1 MSTQNEAFDFR
12 CASASI
18 IIGDYY
24 QFQYIVSQN
33 PILTNEKD
41 FGETLLHIAADNN
54 QFEITEFLLTLG
66 VNPDIKNNSGE
77 SALHLAVFRSS
88 KRIVDLLLSH
98 KANPNILTDDL
109 RSPLHYAAEF
119 KEPELIKALLLH
131 GASPSLLDING
142 LTPIDLAGELTEMFP
157 KRSPIP
163 IKIEQSPTDELN
175 TTINTLNLSALK
187 TSTNDNRLKTK
198 RNSYKEDLYIF
209 LQSLSL
215 ENHYK
220 AMVSGGFDNLQALV
234 FQMKTHNPIT
244 HKILKSIGI
253 DAYGDRSR
261 IIVNLEKLSIEAAPR
276 YEFVTL
282 DEFLDEIDL
291 GCYYQSFVANGLEN
305 IEKIFKNTNNGN
317 GLTDDLLKSKLSI
330 EKLGHR
336 IRLIGITEYFS
347 KIYFKNKC
355 MCMCI
360 LL

>member
-1 MSTQNEAFDFR
+1 MSTINEAFDFR

-18 IIGDYY
+18 ILGDYY

-33 PILTNEKD
+33 PILTKEKD
-41 FGETLLHIAADNN
+41 YGETLLHIAADNN
-54 QFEITEFLLTLG
+54 QFEITEFLLTFG
-66 VNPDIKNNSGE
+66 VDPNIKNNVGE

-88 KRIVDLLLSH
+88 KRIVNLLLSH
-98 KANPNILTDDL
+98 KADPNILTDDL

-119 KEPELIKALLLH
+119 KELELIKALLLH
-131 GASPSLLDING
+131 GASPTLLDVNG
-142 LTPIDLAGELTEMFP
+142 FTPIDLAGDLKEMFQKKP
-157 KRSPIP
+157 LVPI
-163 IKIEQSPTDELN
+163 INELSPTEELN
-175 TTINTLNLSALK
+175 STINTLNLSALK
-187 TSTNDNRLKTK
+187 LSTIDNRLKTR
-198 RNSYKEDLYIF
+198 RNSCKEDLYNF
-209 LQSLSL
+209 LQSISL
-215 ENHYK
+215 ENYYK
-220 AMVSGGFDNLQALV
+220 KMVSGGFDNLQALA
-234 FQMKTHNPIT
+234 FQMKTNNPIT

-261 IIVNLEKLSIEAAPR
+261 IIVNLEKLSSESETN

-282 DEFLDEIDL
+282 DEFLEEIDL

-305 IEKIFKNTNNGN
+305 IENIFKNASKGN

-330 EKLGHR
+330 EKIGHR

-355 MCMCI
+355 TCI